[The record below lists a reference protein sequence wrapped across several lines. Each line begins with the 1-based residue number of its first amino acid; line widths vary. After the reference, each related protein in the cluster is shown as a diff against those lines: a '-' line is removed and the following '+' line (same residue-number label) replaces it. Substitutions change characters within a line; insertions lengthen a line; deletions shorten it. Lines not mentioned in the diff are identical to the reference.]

1 MDRGALWAT
10 VHQSHDWA
18 TSLSLLFQIDPNVC
32 KGLGENWGRPG
43 LSHVI
48 QHGKSN
54 ALNMEVSKIAQLI
67 KNPPAMRERPV
78 WFLGWEDSPGEGI
91 GYPLQYSWASL
102 VAQLVKNPPTVWL
115 GFHPWIGK
123 IPWRR
128 ERLPI
133 LVFWPGEFHGLYSP
147 WGHKELDMTEQ
158 ISLSL

>member
-1 MDRGALWAT
+1 MQSCGPKCYLLSFPSIARIQESNFWSEVGFWAFLLNGNPLQYSCLENPMDRGALWAT

-102 VAQLVKNPPTVWL
+102 VA
-115 GFHPWIGK
+115 
-123 IPWRR
+123 
-128 ERLPI
+128 
-133 LVFWPGEFHGLYSP
+133 
-147 WGHKELDMTEQ
+147 
-158 ISLSL
+158 

>member
-1 MDRGALWAT
+1 MQSCGPKCYLLSFPSIARIQESNFWSEVGFWAFLLNGNPLQYSCLENPMDKGALWAT
-10 VHQSHDWA
+10 VHGSHDWA

-102 VAQLVKNPPTVWL
+102 VA
-115 GFHPWIGK
+115 
-123 IPWRR
+123 
-128 ERLPI
+128 
-133 LVFWPGEFHGLYSP
+133 
-147 WGHKELDMTEQ
+147 
-158 ISLSL
+158 